1 MHVKVEWSSVSSKLC
16 GTLNMGVAVH
26 LQKPGFV
33 AENVFDFG
41 RSKVN
46 VNLCGQIPQQP
57 W

>member
-1 MHVKVEWSSVSSKLC
+1 MEKNSDNQLR
-16 GTLNMGVAVH
+16 GILNMGVAVH

-46 VNLCGQIPQQP
+46 VDLCGRIPQQP
-57 W
+57 